1 MTRTRTKQ
9 RQAESGGAAVRINR
23 RAVMLPIKA
32 ITVGRRLRR
41 DLGDIDALAN
51 SIADVGL
58 LNPLT
63 VTPGGRLIAGARRLA
78 AVRQLGWREV
88 PVHIVD
94 LDEIAC
100 GEFMENVVRKDFT
113 PSELVAIERAL
124 GPRLRKEAKE
134 RQRAHRGTAPG
145 KPANTSGNFRGVN
158 GETRQKV
165 AAYVGVSG
173 RTIEKAA
180 AVVAA
185 AEREPDR
192 YGHLV
197 EQMDDSGRI
206 DGAYVELR
214 RLETWRDRT
223 AVPPPKGLYRT
234 IVCDPPWRFEARAGD
249 ELHRGRVAYDTL
261 SVEEIISKTP
271 RCATEDCILWLWT
284 TNAHLHD
291 ALHILES
298 WGFSYRGMLTWVKSA
313 LGTGDWLRGQ
323 TEHALLASRGALR
336 LARHGVSTVLITHQ
350 RLAHS
355 EKPQEFYQVVEKL
368 CPGPYIDLY
377 ARQARPGWA
386 AWGNEIGFVGPTGRI
401 YGTQARGA
409 PRRRTDESP
418 LPVGRRRASEQHRQ
432 TSERP

>member
-1 MTRTRTKQ
+1 
-9 RQAESGGAAVRINR
+9 
-23 RAVMLPIKA
+23 MLPIKA
-32 ITVGRRLRR
+32 IAVGHRFRR
-41 DLGDIDALAN
+41 DLGDVDTLAK

-63 VTPGGRLIAGARRLA
+63 VTPNDRLIAGARRLA
-78 AVRQLGWREV
+78 AIRKLGWREA
-88 PVHIVD
+88 PVHVLD
-94 LDEIAC
+94 LNEIAR

-124 GPRLRKEAKE
+124 APRFRKEAKE

-145 KPANTSGNFRGVN
+145 KPANTSGNLPGVN

-192 YGHLV
+192 YGDLV
-197 EQMDDSGRI
+197 LQMDKTGRI

-234 IVCDPPWRFEARAGD
+234 IVCDPPWRHEARVGE
-249 ELHRGRVAYDTL
+249 ELRRGRVPYGTL
-261 SVEEIISKTP
+261 PVGEIIAKTP
-271 RCATEDCILWLWT
+271 LPAADDCLLWLWT
-284 TNAHLHD
+284 TNAHFHD
-291 ALHILES
+291 AFHILEA
-298 WGFSYRGMLTWVKSA
+298 WGFTYRGTLTWVKPA

-336 LARHGVSTVLITHQ
+336 LARHGISTVLTTRE

-355 EKPQEFYQVVEKL
+355 EKPPEFYELVEKF
-368 CPGPYIDLY
+368 CPSPRLDLY
-377 ARQARPGWA
+377 ARRPRPGWA
-386 AWGNEIGFVGPTGRI
+386 AWGAEVGFIAATGPRRGAR
-401 YGTQARGA
+401 ARGGRGGHA
-409 PRRRTDESP
+409 GDLPAPIERCGAKEPRRQAA
-418 LPVGRRRASEQHRQ
+418 RRAR
-432 TSERP
+432 

>member
-1 MTRTRTKQ
+1 M
-9 RQAESGGAAVRINR
+9 
-23 RAVMLPIKA
+23 PIEA
-32 ITVGRRLRR
+32 IAVGRRFRR
-41 DLGDIDALAN
+41 DLGDIDTLAE
-51 SIADVGL
+51 SIGDVGL

-63 VTPGGRLIAGARRLA
+63 VTPGSKLIAGARRLA
-78 AVRQLGWREV
+78 ALRQLGWPEV
-88 PVHIVD
+88 PVYVVD
-94 LDEIAC
+94 LDGIAR

-124 GPRLRKEAKE
+124 ALRLRKEAKE
-134 RQRAHRGTAPG
+134 RRRAHGGTAPG
-145 KPANTSGNFRGVN
+145 RRANTSGNLPGVN

-197 EQMDDSGRI
+197 EQMDKTGRI

-234 IVCDPPWRFEARAGD
+234 VVCDPPWRFEVRAGD
-249 ELHRGRVAYDTL
+249 ELHRGRVPYGTL
-261 SVEEIISKTP
+261 SVGEIVAKTP
-271 RCATEDCILWLWT
+271 LPAAEDCILWLWA
-284 TNAHLHD
+284 TNAHVHD
-291 ALHILES
+291 ALHILEA
-298 WGFSYRGMLTWVKSA
+298 WGFTYRGTLTWVKPV

-336 LARHGVSTVLITHQ
+336 LARHGISTVLTTGI
-350 RLAHS
+350 RLVHS
-355 EKPQEFYQVVEKL
+355 EKPDEFYRLVEQV
-368 CPGPYIDLY
+368 CPRPWIDLY
-377 ARQARPGWA
+377 ARRARPGWA
-386 AWGNEIGFVGPTGRI
+386 AWGLEVGFVAATGPKHGTG
-401 YGTQARGA
+401 ARA
-409 PRRRTDESP
+409 VRRGQTADLP
-418 LPVGRRRASEQHRQ
+418 APVGRRAASKPHGRASA
-432 TSERP
+432 RPR